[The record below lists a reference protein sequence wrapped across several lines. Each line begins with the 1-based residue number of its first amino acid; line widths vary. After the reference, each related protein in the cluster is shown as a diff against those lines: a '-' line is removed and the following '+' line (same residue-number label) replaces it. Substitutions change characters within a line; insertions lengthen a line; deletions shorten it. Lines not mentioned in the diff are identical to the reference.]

1 MTPAAPAH
9 ALVTGAARRIGRAI
23 ALDLAEQGWEVAI
36 HYRSSAAAANE
47 LRDAI
52 VALGGRAV
60 AVQADLAREE
70 EVAALLPQAAAA
82 LGPITC
88 VVNNASLFE
97 RDTVGAAP
105 LDLWQAH
112 MATNLRA
119 PYVLAEQL
127 ARQLPSGAPGNVINL
142 IDQGVLNPR
151 PGFLSY
157 TISKSALWTL
167 TRVLAQALAPAIRV
181 NAIGPGPVL
190 RSIHQTQE
198 QFEQAWRGT
207 PLEVGATLEE
217 ICRAVRFLLA
227 TPSVTGQMIV
237 LDGGQHLGRAR
248 ARTVGP

>member
-1 MTPAAPAH
+1 MTTGGAAH

-23 ALDLAEQGWEVAI
+23 ALDLAQQGWAVAI
-36 HYRSSAAAANE
+36 HYRSSGAEAEE
-47 LRDAI
+47 LRDAV

-60 AVQADLAREE
+60 TVQADLAREDE
-70 EVAALLPQAAAA
+70 AAALLPRAAAA

-127 ARQLPSGAPGNVINL
+127 ARQLPAGVAGNVINL

-167 TRVLAQALAPAIRV
+167 TRVLAQALAPTIRV

-190 RSIHQTQE
+190 RSVHQSEE
-198 QFEQAWRGT
+198 QFEQEWHRT
-207 PLEVGATLEE
+207 PLGVGATLEE
-217 ICRAVRFLLA
+217 ICGAVRFLLA
-227 TPSVTGQMIV
+227 TPSLTGQMIV
-237 LDGGQHLGRAR
+237 LDGGQHLSRAR
-248 ARTVGP
+248 ARSARP